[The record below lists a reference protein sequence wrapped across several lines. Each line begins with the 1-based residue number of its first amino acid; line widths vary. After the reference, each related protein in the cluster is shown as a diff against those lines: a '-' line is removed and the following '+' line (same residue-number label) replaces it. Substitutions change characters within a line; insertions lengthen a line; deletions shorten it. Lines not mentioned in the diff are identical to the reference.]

1 MLAFGPERG
10 DNLDKQL
17 NKLKQLLSDLLIE
30 PKSMSLLIEASG
42 KPSASG
48 IRHFNQAEEDTLSP
62 DARGYL
68 LELSRT
74 GRIDQSQMELII
86 QFASMTM
93 MGPVTKNMLTDV
105 VDNLIFSFSDDENYK
120 VHFPSSR
127 KVN

>member
-1 MLAFGPERG
+1 VLAFGPERG
-10 DNLDKQL
+10 DILDKQL

-30 PKSMSLLIEASG
+30 PKSMSLLIESSS
-42 KPSASG
+42 KPSITG

-93 MGPVTKNMLTDV
+93 MGPVTKIMLTDV

-120 VHFPSSR
+120 FHFPSSR

>member
-1 MLAFGPERG
+1 M
-10 DNLDKQL
+10 DKQL

-30 PKSMSLLIEASG
+30 PKSMSLLIEASS
-42 KPSASG
+42 KPSMTG

-68 LELSRT
+68 LELART

-93 MGPVTKNMLTDV
+93 MSPVTKNMLTDV

-120 VHFPSSR
+120 FHFPSSR

>member
-1 MLAFGPERG
+1 M
-10 DNLDKQL
+10 DKQL
-17 NKLKQLLSDLLIE
+17 DKLKQLLSDMLIE
-30 PKSMSLLIEASG
+30 PKSMSLLIEASS
-42 KPSASG
+42 KPSITG
-48 IRHFNQAEEDTLSP
+48 IRHFNQAEADTLSP

-93 MGPVTKNMLTDV
+93 MGPVSRHMLTDV

-120 VHFPSSR
+120 FHFPSSK

>member
-1 MLAFGPERG
+1 M
-10 DNLDKQL
+10 DKQL

-30 PKSMSLLIEASG
+30 PKSMSLLIEASST
-42 KPSASG
+42 PSATG
-48 IRHFNQAEEDTLSP
+48 IRHFNQAEEDILSP
-62 DARGYL
+62 NARGYL